1 MSMMTKAIV
10 LGMALCAGAAF
21 AETEP
26 TDPAAIARENLMKSF
41 GGAAKTL
48 GEMAGGKTAYDA
60 AAAETAKVALI
71 SGAAEIAATFA
82 APTMDPADKTS
93 PDVWKNWD
101 DFLAKGKALGD
112 AAASLDLASAETIGA
127 GMGAIGGSCKDCHT
141 LYRLK

>member
-60 AAAETAKVALI
+60 AAAETAKAALI

-82 APTMDPADKTS
+82 APTMDPCDWRQLQGLPHAVSVEVTRHRLWPKPWHATAAGFGFSRKTT
-93 PDVWKNWD
+93 
-101 DFLAKGKALGD
+101 A
-112 AAASLDLASAETIGA
+112 
-127 GMGAIGGSCKDCHT
+127 
-141 LYRLK
+141 

>member
-26 TDPAAIARENLMKSF
+26 TDPAAIARENLMKS
-41 GGAAKTL
+41 
-48 GEMAGGKTAYDA
+48 
-60 AAAETAKVALI
+60 
-71 SGAAEIAATFA
+71 FA